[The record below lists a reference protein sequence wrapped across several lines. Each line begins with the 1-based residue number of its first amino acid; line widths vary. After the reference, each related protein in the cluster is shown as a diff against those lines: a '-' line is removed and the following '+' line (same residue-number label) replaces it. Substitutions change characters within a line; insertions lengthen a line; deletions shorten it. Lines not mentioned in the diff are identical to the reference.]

1 MQVFYGYDST
11 LHSVLAQGN
20 KVRVVG
26 VVSDFHGTWQIS
38 GLNYNPMKPNDPA
51 NTAVIEEK
59 VGVSFNEI
67 TIDKFY
73 SDVTVN
79 LGENEDGEIEQKTY
93 KFTQISVSTA
103 VAMKNLEVIDVYTTK
118 NGDNAGAMTLTCK
131 AENGKTIDV
140 RTEVLKDENG
150 RIVTEEYFM
159 YKTIDVKGLIDYFDL
174 NDTGNGTYQI
184 KVYTLGDVTVH

>member
-1 MQVFYGYDST
+1 
-11 LHSVLAQGN
+11 
-20 KVRVVG
+20 
-26 VVSDFHGTWQIS
+26 
-38 GLNYNPMKPNDPA
+38 
-51 NTAVIEEK
+51 
-59 VGVSFNEI
+59 
-67 TIDKFY
+67 
-73 SDVTVN
+73 
-79 LGENEDGEIEQKTY
+79 
-93 KFTQISVSTA
+93 
-103 VAMKNLEVIDVYTTK
+103 
-118 NGDNAGAMTLTCK
+118 MTLTCK